1 MQRLRHILFTLYFEA
16 SNLEKSDASR
26 NRMIVPFYANL
37 CSLPCTER
45 LLDSYTSV
53 NLFSRIGNIG
63 TISNFKLIL
72 APREDSL
79 RGREFNKRGVESVEC
94 MLKRQKE
101 ETHIAISVERV

>member
-63 TISNFKLIL
+63 TISNFKFIL

-79 RGREFNKRGVESVEC
+79 REVESVEC

-101 ETHIAISVERV
+101 ETHIEILVERV